1 MIYSLNKCSFI
12 ENYYFVYRASIL
24 RYLLLAI
31 KAKGASITSLTL
43 TTPLIA
49 TFITTPFN
57 FRSINRY
64 IPFLFEDRFLAAF
77 SSAIACFLAT
87 IIALFSTVILSCSS
101 FLIFFCTSSSTF
113 FATLLAL
120 SSAFF
125 VAFSFFSYFIFA
137 TFAASKS
144 RAYCIILG
152 LNSLTCLVFSPT
164 KLSFF
169 PCYLFFFSRAKE
181 YISPSLIYL
190 LISYYVVSLILALK
204 RS

>member
-43 TTPLIA
+43 ATPLTA
-49 TFITTPFN
+49 TFVATPFD

-64 IPFLFEDRFLAAF
+64 TPFLFGDRFLAAF
-77 SSAIACFLAT
+77 SSTITCFLAT
-87 IIALFSTVILSCSS
+87 AIALFLTVILSRFT
-101 FLIFFCTSSSTF
+101 FLIFFYTSSFTF
-113 FATLLAL
+113 FATLLA
-120 SSAFF
+120 SSSVFF
-125 VAFSFFSYFIFA
+125 VAFSFFSCSIFA

-144 RAYCIILG
+144 RARRIVLG
-152 LNSLTCLVFSPT
+152 LNSLACLVFSPT

-169 PCYLFFFSRAKE
+169 PRYLFFF
-181 YISPSLIYL
+181 
-190 LISYYVVSLILALK
+190 
-204 RS
+204 